1 MSAEVIRPSTLQPR
15 DVLRVGVVG
24 LRTRRLRA
32 VLSVLGVS
40 LGIASMVAVL
50 GISDSSRNDLLS
62 ALDKLGTNLL
72 VVKPGQSFAGEGAVK
87 LPDTASAMVG
97 NAHGVTASSTVEDLD
112 GLTVRRSD
120 HIDKAITNAL
130 SVGATRTT
138 LAQTVG
144 ATMRDGAFLN
154 AANSRYPT
162 VVLGATAADR
172 LGIDRVGDG
181 VQVWISDRWYT
192 VVGILNPVTLAPEL
206 DSYALVGLPY
216 ADKAL
221 GADDSPSFMY
231 VRADPDNVTQVS
243 SILGPSANPEHP
255 EETDVSRPSD
265 ALEARAKT
273 KTAFTSLFLGLGA
286 VALLVGGVGI
296 ANVMV
301 ISVLE
306 RRSEIGLRRALGAT
320 RRHIAVQFLTES
332 VLLGA
337 MGGAVGALIGV
348 LVTAG
353 YDANRGW
360 ALTMP
365 AYAIVGALACAVI
378 IGALA
383 GAYPAL
389 RGARVSPTTALRTA

>member
-1 MSAEVIRPSTLQPR
+1 VSAAAIRPSTLQLR
-15 DVLRVGVVG
+15 DILRVGLVG

-32 VLSVLGVS
+32 VLSVLGVA

-50 GISDSSRNDLLS
+50 GISASSRADLLA

-72 VVKPGQSFAGEGAVK
+72 VVKPGQSFFSG
-87 LPDTASAMVG
+87 DTASLPHTANAMVG
-97 NAHGVTASSTVEDLD
+97 HTPGVIAASTVEDLS
-112 GLTVRRSD
+112 GLTVRRSN
-120 HIDKAITNAL
+120 HIDKAVTNAL
-130 SVGATRTT
+130 
-138 LAQTVG
+138 TVG
-144 ATMRDGAFLN
+144 AARTSLAHTLGAKLADGAFLGG
-154 AANSRYPT
+154 ATAHYPA
-162 VVLGATAADR
+162 VVLGATAAAR

-181 VQVWISDRWYT
+181 VQVWIDDQWFT
-192 VVGILNPVTLAPEL
+192 VVGILAPVTLAPEI

-216 ADKAL
+216 AEKAL
-221 GADDSPSFMY
+221 GADDSPSLVY
-231 VRADPDNVTQVS
+231 VRAQTDQVKRVD
-243 SILGPSANPEHP
+243 SIVGPMANPAHP
-255 EETDVSRPSD
+255 EEVDVSRPSD
-265 ALEARAKT
+265 ALEARAKA

-286 VALLVGGVGI
+286 VALFVGGVGI

-320 RRHIAVQFLTES
+320 RRHIAAQFLTES

-337 MGGAVGALIGV
+337 MGGVAGALIGV

-360 ALTMP
+360 ALAMP
-365 AYAIVGALACAVI
+365 AYAVLGALACAVL

-389 RGARVSPTTALRTA
+389 RGARVAPTTALRTA

>member
-1 MSAEVIRPSTLQPR
+1 MSAAAISPSTLHPR
-15 DVLRVGVVG
+15 DILRVGLVG

-32 VLSVLGVS
+32 VLSVLGVA

-50 GISDSSRNDLLS
+50 GISASSRADLLA

-72 VVKPGQSFAGEGAVK
+72 VVKPGQSFFSGDAVS
-87 LPDTASAMVG
+87 LPHTANAMVG
-97 NAHGVTASSTVEDLD
+97 HAPGVIAASTVEDVD
-112 GLTVRRSD
+112 GLTVRRNN
-120 HIDKAITNAL
+120 HIDKAVTNAL
-130 SVGATRTT
+130 
-138 LAQTVG
+138 TVG
-144 ATMRDGAFLN
+144 AARTSLARTLGANLADGTFLGN
-154 AANSRYPT
+154 ATAHYPA
-162 VVLGATAADR
+162 VVLGATAAAR
-172 LGIDRVGDG
+172 LGIDRVGHG
-181 VQVWISDRWYT
+181 VQVWIDDRWFT
-192 VVGILNPVTLAPEL
+192 VVGILEPVTLAPEI

-216 ADKAL
+216 AEKAL
-221 GADDSPSFMY
+221 GADDSPSLVY
-231 VRADPDNVTQVS
+231 VRAQTDQVKRVD
-243 SILGPSANPEHP
+243 SIVGPMANPAHP
-255 EETDVSRPSD
+255 EEVDVSRPSD
-265 ALEARAKT
+265 ALEARAKA

-286 VALLVGGVGI
+286 VALFVGGVGI

-337 MGGAVGALIGV
+337 MGGAAGAVIGV

-360 ALTMP
+360 ALAMP
-365 AYAIVGALACAVI
+365 AYAVVGALACAVV
-378 IGALA
+378 IGAVA

-389 RGARVSPTTALRTA
+389 RGARVAPTTALRTA

>member
-1 MSAEVIRPSTLQPR
+1 
-15 DVLRVGVVG
+15 
-24 LRTRRLRA
+24 
-32 VLSVLGVS
+32 
-40 LGIASMVAVL
+40 
-50 GISDSSRNDLLS
+50 
-62 ALDKLGTNLL
+62 
-72 VVKPGQSFAGEGAVK
+72 
-87 LPDTASAMVG
+87 
-97 NAHGVTASSTVEDLD
+97 
-112 GLTVRRSD
+112 
-120 HIDKAITNAL
+120 
-130 SVGATRTT
+130 
-138 LAQTVG
+138 
-144 ATMRDGAFLN
+144 
-154 AANSRYPT
+154 
-162 VVLGATAADR
+162 VLGATAADR
-172 LGIDRVGDG
+172 LGIDRVGSG
-181 VQVWISDRWYT
+181 VQVWIGDRWYT

-206 DSYALVGLPY
+206 DSYALVGLAY
-216 ADKAL
+216 AENEL
-221 GADDSPSFMY
+221 GADDSPSYMY
-231 VRADPDNVTQVS
+231 VRADPGNVDQVS
-243 SILGPSANPEHP
+243 SILGPTANPEHP
-255 EETDVSRPSD
+255 EEVDVSRPSD

-286 VALLVGGVGI
+286 VALFVGGVGI

-337 MGGAVGALIGV
+337 MGGAAGALIGV

-365 AYAIVGALACAVI
+365 AYAVAGALACAVV

-389 RGARVSPTTALRTA
+389 RGARVSPTTALRAA

>member
-1 MSAEVIRPSTLQPR
+1 MSAAAIRPSTLQPR
-15 DVLRVGVVG
+15 DVLRVGLVG

-72 VVKPGQSFAGEGAVK
+72 VVKPGQSFAGQGEVE

-112 GLTVRRSD
+112 DLTVRRSD

-130 SVGATRTT
+130 TVGATRTT

-154 AANSRYPT
+154 AATSRYPT

-172 LGIDRVGDG
+172 LGIDRVGEG
-181 VQVWISDRWYT
+181 VQVWINDRWYT

-216 ADKAL
+216 AEKEL
-221 GADDSPSFMY
+221 GADDSPSSMY
-231 VRADPDNVTQVS
+231 VRADPDNVSQVS
-243 SILGPSANPEHP
+243 SILGPTANPEHP
-255 EETDVSRPSD
+255 EEVDVSRPSD
-265 ALEARAKT
+265 ALEARAKA

-306 RRSEIGLRRALGAT
+306 RRSEIGLRRAIGAT

-337 MGGAVGALIGV
+337 MGGAAGALIGV

-360 ALTMP
+360 AVTMP
-365 AYAIVGALACAVI
+365 AYAIVGALACAVL

-383 GAYPAL
+383 GAYPAV

>member
-1 MSAEVIRPSTLQPR
+1 MSAAAIRSSTLQPR
-15 DVLRVGVVG
+15 DVLRVGLVG

-32 VLSVLGVS
+32 VLSVLGIA
-40 LGIASMVAVL
+40 LGIASMVAVI
-50 GISDSSRNDLLS
+50 GISASSRNDLLA

-72 VVKPGQSFAGEGAVK
+72 VVKPGQSFAGDGTVT
-87 LPDTASAMVG
+87 LPDTSNAMIG
-97 NAHGVTASSTVEDLD
+97 HAHGVTAASTLEDVD
-112 GLTVRRSD
+112 DLTVRRND
-120 HIDKAITNAL
+120 HIDKTITNAL
-130 SVGATRTT
+130 TVGAVRTT
-138 LAQTVG
+138 LANTVG
-144 ATMRDGAFLN
+144 ATLRDGSFLN
-154 AANSRYPT
+154 AATSHYPA

-172 LGIDRVGDG
+172 LGIDHVGDG
-181 VQVWISDRWYT
+181 VQVWIGNRWYT
-192 VVGILNPVTLAPEL
+192 VVGILDPVTLAPEL
-206 DSYALVGLPY
+206 DSYALVGLDY
-216 ADKAL
+216 AENAL
-221 GADDSPSFMY
+221 GADDSPSYVY
-231 VRADPDNVTQVS
+231 VRANPDSVNRVS
-243 SILGPSANPEHP
+243 SLLGPTANPEHP
-255 EETDVSRPSD
+255 EEVDVSRPSD
-265 ALEARAKT
+265 ALEARAKA
-273 KTAFTSLFLGLGA
+273 KTAFTSLFIGLGA
-286 VALLVGGVGI
+286 VALFVGGVGI

-337 MGGAVGALIGV
+337 MGGAAGALIGV

-365 AYAIVGALACAVI
+365 AYAVAGALACAVV

-389 RGARVSPTTALRTA
+389 RGARVSPTTALRTS

>member
-1 MSAEVIRPSTLQPR
+1 MSAAAIRPSTLLPR
-15 DVLRVGVVG
+15 DVLRVGLVG

-32 VLSVLGVS
+32 VLSVLGVA

-50 GISDSSRNDLLS
+50 GISASSRNDLLA

-72 VVKPGQSFAGEGAVK
+72 VVKPGQSFVGDGEVT
-87 LPDTASAMVG
+87 LPDTAAAMVS
-97 NAHGVTASSTVEDLD
+97 NARGVTASSTVEDID
-112 GLTVRRSD
+112 DLTVRRSD
-120 HIDKAITNAL
+120 RIDPAITNAL
-130 SVGATRTT
+130 TVGAARTT
-138 LAQTVG
+138 LASTVG
-144 ATMRDGAFLN
+144 ATLRDGAFLN
-154 AANSRYPT
+154 SATSRYPA

-181 VQVWISDRWYT
+181 VQVWIGDRWYT

-216 ADKAL
+216 AEKAL

-243 SILGPSANPEHP
+243 SILGPTANPEHP
-255 EETDVSRPSD
+255 EEVDVSRPSD
-265 ALEARAKT
+265 ALEARAKA

-286 VALLVGGVGI
+286 VALFVGGVGI

-337 MGGAVGALIGV
+337 MGGAAGAVIGV

-365 AYAIVGALACAVI
+365 AYAVAGALGCAVI

-383 GAYPAL
+383 GAYPAA

>member
-1 MSAEVIRPSTLQPR
+1 MSAAAIAPSTLRPR
-15 DVLRVGVVG
+15 DVVGVGLVG

-32 VLSVLGVS
+32 VLSVLGVA

-50 GISDSSRNDLLS
+50 GISASSRADLLA

-72 VVKPGQSFAGEGAVK
+72 VVKPGQSFFSGDTAS
-87 LPDTASAMVG
+87 LPDTANAMVG
-97 NAHGVTASSTVEDLD
+97 HTPDVTAASTVEDLD
-112 GLTVRRSD
+112 GLTVRRND
-120 HIDKAITNAL
+120 HVDKAVTNAL
-130 SVGATRTT
+130 
-138 LAQTVG
+138 TVG
-144 ATMRDGAFLN
+144 AARTSLAHTLGAQLADGTFLN
-154 AANSRYPT
+154 GATAHYPA
-162 VVLGATAADR
+162 VVLGATAAAR
-172 LGIDRVGDG
+172 LGIDRVGRG
-181 VQVWISDRWYT
+181 VQVWIDDRWFT
-192 VVGILNPVTLAPEL
+192 VVGILKPVTLAPEI

-216 ADKAL
+216 AEKAL
-221 GADDSPSFMY
+221 GADDSPSLVY
-231 VRADPDNVTQVS
+231 VRAETDQVKRVD
-243 SILGPSANPEHP
+243 SIVGPMANPEHP
-255 EETDVSRPSD
+255 EEVDVSRPSD
-265 ALEARAKT
+265 ALEARAKA

-337 MGGAVGALIGV
+337 MGGAAGALLGV

-360 ALTMP
+360 QFAMP
-365 AYAIVGALACAVI
+365 AYAVVGALACAVL
-378 IGALA
+378 IGALS

-389 RGARVSPTTALRTA
+389 RAARVSPTTALRSA